1 MKTLDFYEHEINCS
15 LKCQSRNYI
24 KNRKAEGGN
33 SEMNIN
39 SDNNS
44 ERFSEMCE
52 INEWVGN
59 LFRFIY
65 SKNICIYIYWRLLK
79 WIEKMT
85 GKYSI

>member
-1 MKTLDFYEHEINCS
+1 MEMKTLDFYEHEINCS

-52 INEWVGN
+52 INE
-59 LFRFIY
+59 
-65 SKNICIYIYWRLLK
+65 
-79 WIEKMT
+79 
-85 GKYSI
+85 

>member
-1 MKTLDFYEHEINCS
+1 MEMKTLDFYEHEINCS

-24 KNRKAEGGN
+24 KNRKAEGNGN
-33 SEMNIN
+33 NEMNIN

-59 LFRFIY
+59 LFKFY
-65 SKNICIYIYWRLLK
+65 LLK
-79 WIEKMT
+79 E
-85 GKYSI
+85 